1 MKVDWMLGGEIWGFF
16 IKFRHGPYSP
26 SEVDLLQKG
35 VERDKERKIGGSE
48 IDLKRRTH
56 WL

>member
-1 MKVDWMLGGEIWGFF
+1 MLGGEIWGFF